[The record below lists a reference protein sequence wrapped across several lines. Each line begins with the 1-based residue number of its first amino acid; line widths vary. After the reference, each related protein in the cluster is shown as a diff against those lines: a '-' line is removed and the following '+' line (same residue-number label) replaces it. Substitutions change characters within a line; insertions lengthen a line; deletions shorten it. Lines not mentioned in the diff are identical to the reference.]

1 LPAEVA
7 LSTAARAEAAA
18 FVSTAACTEAAA
30 FLSAAACAESA
41 ALLSAAACAESA
53 AFLSTTACTEAVVRA
68 GLRLA
73 ACLAALDVLPCGR
86 AVARAAQRVVAI
98 DVLRARANVAGVR
111 TAMLNALQTLARAA
125 AEILTSAVLQRLLRL
140 CA

>member
-1 LPAEVA
+1 MSA
-7 LSTAARAEAAA
+7 AARAEAAA
-18 FVSTAACTEAAA
+18 FVPTAACTEAAA
-30 FLSAAACAESA
+30 FLSAAARTEATAFLSSA
-41 ALLSAAACAESA
+41 ARAEAA
-53 AFLSTTACTEAVVRA
+53 AFLSSAARTEAVVRA

-73 ACLAALDVLPCGR
+73 ARLAALDVLPCGR

-125 AEILTSAVLQRLLRL
+125 AEILTGAVLQRLLRL
-140 CA
+140 RA